1 MIRHQQDAFLR
12 SNALGGRPGTR
23 SGQPAIRGC
32 VVRSNPEILMRWP
45 FLLFL
50 LFLLG
55 SVLSLVLIDRV
66 GTSRLEIGPSD
77 AVRNPL
83 FPAPARS

>member
-1 MIRHQQDAFLR
+1 MDP
-12 SNALGGRPGTR
+12 GGSPGARPGL
-23 SGQPAIRGC
+23 PAIRGC

-66 GTSRLEIGPSD
+66 GTSRLEFGPNE
-77 AVRNPL
+77 AVNPRNPL
-83 FPAPARS
+83 LPAPARS